1 MGKSL
6 KEVDRLKIQD
16 FKTLMELQAFQQF
29 STGTITNSDS
39 SRSMF
44 QDMLTDLMSS
54 DTLANTSQSLGSL
67 LSNVESEA
75 QSILQ
80 SNTLSSFKPLTIT
93 DTEQKTSEPVT
104 NFDDIISQAATLY
117 NLPEKLIKSVIKQES
132 NFNPSATSYA
142 GAAGLMQLMPATA
155 KGLGVDD
162 ITDPKQNIMGG
173 SKYLSQMLTR
183 YDGDIQVALAAYNAG
198 PGNVDKYNG
207 IPPFKETQNY
217 VQKVYKNFLG

>member
-1 MGKSL
+1 M
-6 KEVDRLKIQD
+6 KIQD
-16 FKTLMELQAFQQF
+16 FRTLMDLQAIQQF
-29 STGTITNSDS
+29 STGNITNTSS

-44 QDMLTDLMSS
+44 QEMLTGLMSS
-54 DTLANTSQSLGSL
+54 DALENTSQSLGSL
-67 LSNVESEA
+67 MSTVETEA

-80 SNTLSSFKPLTIT
+80 SNALPSLNPSTTTTATTTK
-93 DTEQKTSEPVT
+93 QTSETVT
-104 NFDDIISQAATLY
+104 NFDDIINEAATLY

-155 KGLGVDD
+155 RSLGVDD

-173 SKYLSQMLTR
+173 SKYLSQMLSR
-183 YDGDIQVALAAYNAG
+183 YNGDIQIALAAYNAG

-207 IPPFKETQNY
+207 IPPFSETQNY
-217 VQKVYKNFLG
+217 VQKVFKNYMS